1 MTTTT
6 SEKGVQY
13 GEDTGTAAR
22 KGSIYEVI
30 PPSERR
36 MSAQGRRISTV
47 DDIFGEIKEGGPNY
61 RNVGWL
67 GTAVLMVKTQIGL
80 GVLSIPSVLDILGM
94 GPGLVVLIVIGGI
107 TTWSNYVIGTFKKN
121 HPSVYGIDDV
131 GYKIFG
137 KVGKEVMA
145 VVFVLFWIFVAGA
158 GMLGIS
164 ISLNAVSYHGACTA
178 IFVAVAAIIGF
189 VLGSIQTLHEV
200 SWLAWVGATSILT
213 AILTLTIAVGVQD
226 RPAAAPTE
234 GVFVSNWKGVGHPT
248 FEAAISAVSSIV
260 FAWAG
265 TPAFFQIASEMRV
278 PELYTRSLLL
288 CQSIVGVTYVVIG
301 VVVYYYCGSYVSS
314 PALGSAGPLLKK
326 ICYGLALPG
335 LCVSTLLFVHIA
347 AKYVFV
353 RALRGSHH
361 LTDPTFRHWAVWLGC
376 TGGTTLVAY
385 VIASAIPVFGPLV
398 SLIGALFGT
407 LMCFQP
413 MGCMW
418 LYDNWHRPRTAR
430 WYAMASFA
438 VFVIVSGTFLMIA
451 GTYGSAIDIKNTKSR
466 TAPWS
471 CADNSNS
478 VRTT

>member
-1 MTTTT
+1 
-6 SEKGVQY
+6 
-13 GEDTGTAAR
+13 
-22 KGSIYEVI
+22 
-30 PPSERR
+30 
-36 MSAQGRRISTV
+36 
-47 DDIFGEIKEGGPNY
+47 
-61 RNVGWL
+61 
-67 GTAVLMVKTQIGL
+67 MVKTQIGL
-80 GVLSIPSVLDILGM
+80 GVLSIPSVLDTLGM

-131 GYKIFG
+131 GYKLFG
-137 KVGKEVMA
+137 PVGKEIFA

-164 ISLNAVSYHGACTA
+164 ISLNAMSLHGTCTA
-178 IFVAVAAIIGF
+178 VFVVVAAIIGF

-200 SWLAWVGATSILT
+200 SWLAWVGAGSILT

-226 RPAAAPTE
+226 RPAAAPQTGE
-234 GVFVSNWKGVGHPT
+234 FHSNWKAVGHPT
-248 FEAAISAVSSIV
+248 FEAAISACSSIV

-278 PELYTRSLLL
+278 PEKYTQSLLL

-301 VVVYYYCGSYVSS
+301 VVVYYYCGSFVAS
-314 PALGSAGPLLKK
+314 PALGSAGPLLKRV
-326 ICYGLALPG
+326 CYGIALPG

-361 LTDPTFRHWAVWLGC
+361 LTDPTFRHWATWLTC
-376 TGGTTLVAY
+376 TFVTTVISY
-385 VIASAIPVFGPLV
+385 IIASAIPVFGPLV

-413 MGCMW
+413 MGAMW
-418 LYDNWHRPRTAR
+418 LYDNWHNARTPR
-430 WYAMASFA
+430 WYAMVAFSS
-438 VFVIVSGTFLMIA
+438 FVIVSGFFLMIG

-471 CADNSNS
+471 CEDNSNS
-478 VRTT
+478 VGHA